1 MKCRSIEG
9 KNEIGFGL
17 SMIQTFCEE
26 AQIDLVAKELKR
38 TLGVVIVDARE
49 EKEYVIQKVGKT
61 NA

>member
-1 MKCRSIEG
+1 
-9 KNEIGFGL
+9 
-17 SMIQTFCEE
+17 MIKTLCEE

-49 EKEYVIQKVGKT
+49 EKEYVIKKVGKT